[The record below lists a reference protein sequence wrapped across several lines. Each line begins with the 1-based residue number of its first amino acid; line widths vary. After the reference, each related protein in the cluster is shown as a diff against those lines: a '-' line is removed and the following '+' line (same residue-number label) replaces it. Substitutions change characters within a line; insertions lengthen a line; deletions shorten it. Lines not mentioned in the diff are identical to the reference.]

1 MARPGEYWWRGSLK
15 SGVFKS
21 HDLKTLLPTGGLHHS
36 IAEMGENVSVGQRQ
50 LICLARAILRRS
62 IIIILDEATASV
74 DQRTDAL
81 IQRTIREE
89 FGGGKDRST
98 VITIAHRLSTIMDYD
113 RVMVFEQSRLVE
125 FDSPANLLQD
135 KSSRFHA
142 LVSTMGEGQL

>member
-1 MARPGEYWWRGSLK
+1 MARAGA
-15 SGVFKS
+15 
-21 HDLKTLLPTGGLHHS
+21 LHHP

-62 IIIILDEATASV
+62 PIIICDEATASV

-89 FGGGKDRST
+89 FGRGHSGGGGGVGGRGAT

-113 RVMVFEQSRLVE
+113 RVMVMEEGRLVE
-125 FDSPANLLQD
+125 FDTPDNLVAD
-135 KSSRFHA
+135 KKSMFHA
-142 LVSTMGEGQL
+142 LVSSMNEEK